1 MNDHDV
7 LLQQLNKEEQQ
18 DFEILAYHLIFLGWE
33 SQLSF
38 AAFAQLLNDHTSL
51 AVDNNYAERK
61 LKKFAQ
67 VGLIEIKRNQ
77 TSTNGE
83 RGRRLA
89 NTIILKSFAYK
100 GILLTGV
107 VPLDSILYIKRKADE
122 RCHYELTSARE
133 RNQSV
138 PFIRLKG
145 AKGIGKSSL
154 LERIGNFLEKERK
167 EKVVRIDL
175 GTDAFN
181 SSTFTDIE
189 ELFHSFT
196 KEVKEAFAKLIP
208 GLRPPDLNLKDLGVW
223 DKNKAPGK
231 NCTDYLE
238 EHVFQKIDK
247 TPKTLLI
254 DGIDLILGKPTQD
267 DFLLVLR
274 TWSETKMKL
283 TVNNTKVIW
292 PSIVI
297 AYSTEPYP
305 DAKFQGSPLQNVG
318 TSIELDE
325 FTPESILNLTKL
337 YGLTWNSKDVR
348 DLIQFVESRPS
359 LIQIA
364 LYQISQANIS
374 LEQLEEEA
382 VKITGPFSDY
392 LLKYLKILQDPENE
406 KLKDCFQNILQGKD
420 SDDIFS
426 KYQLEKIGLIRC
438 GKNKE
443 EVSCELY
450 RRFFEK
456 NLDFKS

>member
-1 MNDHDV
+1 
-7 LLQQLNKEEQQ
+7 
-18 DFEILAYHLIFLGWE
+18 
-33 SQLSF
+33 
-38 AAFAQLLNDHTSL
+38 
-51 AVDNNYAERK
+51 
-61 LKKFAQ
+61 
-67 VGLIEIKRNQ
+67 
-77 TSTNGE
+77 
-83 RGRRLA
+83 
-89 NTIILKSFAYK
+89 
-100 GILLTGV
+100 
-107 VPLDSILYIKRKADE
+107 
-122 RCHYELTSARE
+122 
-133 RNQSV
+133 
-138 PFIRLKG
+138 
-145 AKGIGKSSL
+145 
-154 LERIGNFLEKERK
+154 LE
-167 EKVVRIDL
+167 
-175 GTDAFN
+175 
-181 SSTFTDIE
+181 
-189 ELFHSFT
+189 
-196 KEVKEAFAKLIP
+196 
-208 GLRPPDLNLKDLGVW
+208 DLGVW

-238 EHVFQKIDK
+238 ENVFQKIDK

-337 YGLTWNSKDVR
+337 YGLTWNSEDVKG
-348 DLIQFVESRPS
+348 LIQFVESRPS

-382 VKITGPFSDY
+382 VKIAGPFSDY
-392 LLKYLKILQDPENE
+392 LLKYLKILQAPGNE
-406 KLKDCFQNILQGKD
+406 ELKDCFQNILQGKD
-420 SDDIFS
+420 SDDVFS
-426 KYQLEKIGLIRC
+426 KYQLEKIGLIRS

-456 NLDFKS
+456 NLDF

>member
-1 MNDHDV
+1 M
-7 LLQQLNKEEQQ
+7 
-18 DFEILAYHLIFLGWE
+18 
-33 SQLSF
+33 
-38 AAFAQLLNDHTSL
+38 
-51 AVDNNYAERK
+51 
-61 LKKFAQ
+61 
-67 VGLIEIKRNQ
+67 
-77 TSTNGE
+77 
-83 RGRRLA
+83 
-89 NTIILKSFAYK
+89 
-100 GILLTGV
+100 
-107 VPLDSILYIKRKADE
+107 
-122 RCHYELTSARE
+122 
-133 RNQSV
+133 
-138 PFIRLKG
+138 
-145 AKGIGKSSL
+145 
-154 LERIGNFLEKERK
+154 
-167 EKVVRIDL
+167 
-175 GTDAFN
+175 
-181 SSTFTDIE
+181 
-189 ELFHSFT
+189 
-196 KEVKEAFAKLIP
+196 
-208 GLRPPDLNLKDLGVW
+208 W

-337 YGLTWNSKDVR
+337 YGLTWNSEDVKG
-348 DLIQFVESRPS
+348 LIQFVESRPS

-382 VKITGPFSDY
+382 VKIAGPFSDY
-392 LLKYLKILQDPENE
+392 LLKYLKILKAPENE
-406 KLKDCFQNILQGKD
+406 ELKDCFQNILQGKD
-420 SDDIFS
+420 SDDVFS
-426 KYQLEKIGLIRC
+426 KYQLEKIGLIRS

-456 NLDFKS
+456 NLDF

>member
-1 MNDHDV
+1 MNYHDL
-7 LLQQLNKEEQQ
+7 LLQQLSKEEQK

-51 AVDNNYAERK
+51 EVDNNYAERK
-61 LKKFAQ
+61 LKKFAK
-67 VGLIEIKRNQ
+67 VGLIEIKKNE

-83 RGRRLA
+83 RGKRLA

-122 RCHYELTSARE
+122 LCHYELTSVRE

-189 ELFHSFT
+189 KLFYSFT

-208 GLRPPDLNLKDLGVW
+208 GFEPRDLEDLGVW

-337 YGLTWNSKDVR
+337 YGLTWNSEDVKG
-348 DLIQFVESRPS
+348 LIQFVESRPS

-382 VKITGPFSDY
+382 VKIAGPFSDY
-392 LLKYLKILQDPENE
+392 LLKYLKILKAPGNE
-406 KLKDCFQNILQGKD
+406 ELKDCFQNILQGKD
-420 SDDIFS
+420 SDDVFS
-426 KYQLEKIGLIRC
+426 KYQLEKIGLIRS

-456 NLDFKS
+456 NLDF